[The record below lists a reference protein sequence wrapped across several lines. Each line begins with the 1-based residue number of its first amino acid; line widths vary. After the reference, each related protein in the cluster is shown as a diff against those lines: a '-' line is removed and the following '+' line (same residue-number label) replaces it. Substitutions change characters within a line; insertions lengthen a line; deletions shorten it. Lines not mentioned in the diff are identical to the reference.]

1 MKSPVYNVTPIPFER
16 IIGTF
21 YTSTEMT
28 DSKLDLLY
36 KSIKDDGYTSPIL
49 CFYDKSFDAYCIL
62 DGYYRYRVMKDHRD
76 IYEREG
82 GMLPVCILEKPF
94 AELIVSVY
102 RHNLARGIPDVHF
115 TSMMIKKL
123 CEIGKS
129 DEYIKK
135 HLNLNEDY
143 LRRFKEAKTFADHY
157 AELLSGPQNDKD

>member
-1 MKSPVYNVTPIPFER
+1 MKSPIYNVTAIPFER

-28 DSKLDLLY
+28 DTKLDLLY

-49 CFYDKSFDAYCIL
+49 CFYDKATDAYCIV

-82 GMLPVCILEKPF
+82 GMLPVCVLQKPL
-94 AELIVSVY
+94 AEMIVSAY

-123 CEIGKS
+123 SELGKN

-135 HLNLNEDY
+135 HLGLNEDY
-143 LRRFKEAKTFADHY
+143 LKRFKGLKSF
-157 AELLSGPQNDKD
+157 AELYSELDGSENADQ